1 MHSKTLAPIAG
12 KILLILAGS
21 AFFALPASATPHD
34 TEDPLSFIF
43 FTPPEPAAAPAP
55 APLPD
60 ADAAP
65 APTKF
70 GLKIVKTV
78 KQQLGTPYRYGEEE
92 PDSGFDC
99 SGLVWWVYRQHGVNL
114 PRTTTELAKVGEDIP
129 LSDAH
134 VGDIIIFRTG
144 RGATGLHTGILTGP
158 SRFIHAPRTGKNVM
172 ESTLNE
178 YWAPRIV
185 TIRHVRGL
193 RLPERFPSA
202 DELSLALSQMDPTD
216 FGSGAEADT
225 SIDPLFDAIALG
237 ESEPARLGPANTVKN
252 SVKSTRHRYVLA
264 KNEVIPA
271 RQAPQAKA
279 VKTSAKA
286 STKPA
291 AQTAKTARKAKP
303 GFERTSLR
311 GYRSAHRRAAQ
322 PNI

>member
-114 PRTTTELAKVGEDIP
+114 PRTTT
-129 LSDAH
+129 
-134 VGDIIIFRTG
+134 
-144 RGATGLHTGILTGP
+144 
-158 SRFIHAPRTGKNVM
+158 
-172 ESTLNE
+172 
-178 YWAPRIV
+178 
-185 TIRHVRGL
+185 
-193 RLPERFPSA
+193 
-202 DELSLALSQMDPTD
+202 
-216 FGSGAEADT
+216 
-225 SIDPLFDAIALG
+225 
-237 ESEPARLGPANTVKN
+237 
-252 SVKSTRHRYVLA
+252 
-264 KNEVIPA
+264 
-271 RQAPQAKA
+271 
-279 VKTSAKA
+279 
-286 STKPA
+286 
-291 AQTAKTARKAKP
+291 
-303 GFERTSLR
+303 
-311 GYRSAHRRAAQ
+311 
-322 PNI
+322 